1 MTDGRI
7 TQARREF
14 HLRILSGLIRVNTK
28 GIPNFADGSSALSS
42 AIAKEMLLILDGS
55 AGEGAMTAQ
64 TTGTVFEDICLSFL
78 RDCFGM
84 LAPFRP
90 GTWGFA
96 RNLSIARFE
105 QYKHLVELDDLASKH
120 PALAAA
126 LGGSYI
132 IKPDIVIF
140 REPEEDAAINIHEK
154 LVDELSANRTILR
167 KANGADSI
175 LHASISCKWTIRSDR
190 SQNSRTEALNLIRN
204 RKGRLPHIA
213 VVTAEPM
220 PGRIASIAL
229 GTGDVD
235 CVYHFA
241 LPELHRAVLKVASE
255 DSVELMDNMIRGN
268 RLKDISDLP
277 LDLAV

>member
-1 MTDGRI
+1 MEREELLELCERYVRRRQPAGGALTAEESTTPPVVEIIDGYLHAEISESEKNSLLAYVRGTDSD
-7 TQARREF
+7 TDSDDPLDEF
-14 HLRILSGLIRVNTK
+14 AEPV
-28 GIPNFADGSSALSS
+28 
-42 AIAKEMLLILDGS
+42 
-55 AGEGAMTAQ
+55 
-64 TTGTVFEDICLSFL
+64 
-78 RDCFGM
+78 
-84 LAPFRP
+84 
-90 GTWGFA
+90 
-96 RNLSIARFE
+96 
-105 QYKHLVELDDLASKH
+105 LVELDDLASKH

-132 IKPDIVIF
+132 IKPDIVSV

-204 RKGRLPHIA
+204 RKGHLPHIA

-241 LPELHRAVLKVASE
+241 LPELHRAVAKVASE

>member
-14 HLRILSGLIRVNTK
+14 HLRILSGLIRVNPK

-42 AIAKEMLLILDGS
+42 AVAKEMLLILGGS
-55 AGEGAMTAQ
+55 AGEGFLTAQ
-64 TTGTVFEDICLSFL
+64 TSGTVFEDICLSFL

-140 REPEEDAAINIHEK
+140 REPEDAAINIHEK

-204 RKGRLPHIA
+204 RKGHLPHIA

-241 LPELHRAVLKVASE
+241 LPELHRAVAKVASE